1 MYADLQISFF
11 FLDDLFLKEDKELVF
26 KLQGRGLLEN
36 QYFLG

>member
-11 FLDDLFLKEDKELVF
+11 FIDDLLFKEDKELVF

-36 QYFLG
+36 Q